1 MVSQFR
7 KKITS
12 LGEELGLDLLA
23 KEIINTTIK
32 SAGKSKDELVQI
44 LGREIGLA
52 WAAVLKEPLEKII
65 EGKSLQIT
73 IELVSKEGEEPQ
85 FKVSTKKKKQKR
97 KQRKIPP
104 SQNTKKTMTKKE
116 FVQRTLFFYS
126 KTKKLASAP
135 RNYWKS
141 APSLRIHAIVIK
153 VKARGVSLPFPL

>member
-12 LGEELGLDLLA
+12 IGEELGLDLLA

-85 FKVSTKKKKQKR
+85 FKVSTKKKKA
-97 KQRKIPP
+97 
-104 SQNTKKTMTKKE
+104 KK
-116 FVQRTLFFYS
+116 
-126 KTKKLASAP
+126 
-135 RNYWKS
+135 
-141 APSLRIHAIVIK
+141 K
-153 VKARGVSLPFPL
+153 VKKNTPKSQQEESDT